1 MILFCLQVDFITP
14 LCKESSYFSRDVG
27 SGMCKILILSALVI
41 WVFTCEHDLTVKL
54 LSRHTFSN
62 SLNVKT
68 TVYCLDKSN
77 NEGDSSR
84 VETSLNY
91 FGLVVF
97 THSS

>member
-1 MILFCLQVDFITP
+1 MILFCLQVGFITP

-27 SGMCKILILSALVI
+27 SGMCKILSALVI
-41 WVFTCEHDLTVKL
+41 WVFTSEHDLTVKL
-54 LSRHTFSN
+54 LSRHTISN

-91 FGLVVF
+91 FEAGASYSF
-97 THSS
+97 